1 MASFEID
8 RQTLRD
14 LDLSADDGVSVYS
27 FFSQVKTLGG
37 QYKLREMMETPSSDV
52 DILRSR
58 RDSFRFFYTKQFS
71 LEVNKNQVDFV
82 EHYLNYNHDPLKRNF
97 IDAAAKGIK
106 YRFSPDKD
114 YYTITQGIAET
125 CKLIKQLNNFYNK
138 LQGEKD
144 LPLSVTVIYNT
155 LSIFF
160 SKKEIAK
167 LLLDQHYHTPGYLEV
182 ARYDNLFRKAELLAL
197 KDILKSVYEL
207 DVYITVA
214 AAAGKHGFCFP
225 EYESSAQ
232 PHVIIM
238 GLFHPSI
245 KSPVPNNVLIDKEK
259 NLCFLTGANM
269 AGKSTYLKALGLA
282 IYLAH
287 IGFPV
292 PAIQMQTTVF
302 GGLITTINLSDN
314 INSGYSH
321 YFSEVKRLKK
331 VAEKVA
337 ELDNLFVVFDELF
350 RGTNVKDAYHASL
363 ATIKALSKIKNSI
376 FLISTHIVEIA
387 AELKEFEN
395 IAFKYFEATVAND
408 QPVFDYQLKDG
419 VSAETLG
426 YFIFDKEGIVK
437 LLEQA
442 AVKKNATVEFSV
454 TRGKNI

>member
-8 RQTLRD
+8 RQTLKD
-14 LDLSADDGVSVYS
+14 LDLFADDGVSVYS

-37 QYKLREMMETPSSDV
+37 QYKLKAMMETPSSDV
-52 DILRSR
+52 EILCSR
-58 RDSFRFFYTKQFS
+58 RDSFRFFCDKQFT
-71 LEVNKNQVDFV
+71 LEVNKNEADFI
-82 EHYLNYNHDPLKRNF
+82 EHYLNYNFDPLKRNF
-97 IDAAAKGIK
+97 IDAAARGIK
-106 YRFSPDKD
+106 YRLSPDKD

-125 CKLIKQLNNFYNK
+125 RKLIKQLNNFYNK

-144 LPLSVTVIYNT
+144 IPRAITAIGNVLSK
-155 LSIFF
+155 FF
-160 SKKEIAK
+160 AKKDIEK
-167 LLLDQHYHTPGYLEV
+167 LLLDQRAHAPGYLEV
-182 ARYDNLFRKAELLAL
+182 ARYDNLFRKTELSAL
-197 KDILKSVYEL
+197 KDILKLVYEL

-214 AAAGKHGFCFP
+214 AAADQHGFCFP
-225 EYESSAQ
+225 EYESSGQ
-232 PHVIIM
+232 PHVNII
-238 GLFHPSI
+238 GLFHPCVNN
-245 KSPVPNNVLIDKEK
+245 PVPNNVVIDKEK

-292 PAIQMQTTVF
+292 PAKQMQITVF

-331 VAEKVA
+331 VAGKVA

-363 ATIKALSKIKNSI
+363 ATIKALSKIKNSV

-387 AELKEFEN
+387 TELKEFEN
-395 IAFKYFEATVAND
+395 IAFKYFEATIAND
-408 QPVFDYQLKDG
+408 KPVFDYQLKDG
-419 VSAETLG
+419 VSSETLG
-426 YFIFDKEGIVK
+426 YFIFDKEGIVEI
-437 LLEQA
+437 LEQA
-442 AVKKNATVEFSV
+442 AVKKNATASLA
-454 TRGKNI
+454 